1 MKTQNSSCP
10 ICRVAYAVVQTNFQ
24 SRGVIVKDV
33 DAFVCPKCGRE
44 VFSWEQAGEIEK
56 RIEALAPRVPAAERK
71 ISSAAGK
78 KPVMYLPE
86 KALQAVGL
94 AIGDRVLVTV
104 KGKSIVLLPV

>member
-1 MKTQNSSCP
+1 MKSRTPLCP
-10 ICRVAYAVVQTNFQ
+10 LCHVPYDVIQTNFE

-44 VFSWEQAGEIEK
+44 MFSWEQVGEIER
-56 RIEALAPRVPAAERK
+56 RIEALAPRVPTAERK

-86 KALQAVGL
+86 KTLKAVGL
-94 AIGDRVLVTV
+94 RIGDKVLVTV